1 MSYCETLCKLKEDYE
16 SNPTI
21 IENLSP
27 EMLAIRCFVKNQ
39 SMHTFGMPIADYI
52 LHLLTDGFVL
62 FNLRSNRY
70 MLNSKTELLNYIAD
84 ENVPLEERLYFTDI
98 FLYNQRPSFLSKDE
112 HEYIRACRTLNGFE
126 EVDEDE
132 LSDSSPPPPE
142 PQHRETRARTRRI
155 PERRPSG
162 FTTPFLISEE
172 LAQFLGKPVGT
183 EMSRVDVSREING
196 YIHDNGLRDMQNDRN
211 INPDEKLRKLLRL
224 RQGEELSYFTLQKH
238 MKHHFIR

>member
-1 MSYCETLCKLKEDYE
+1 MSYCETLCKLKEQYE
-16 SNPTI
+16 SNPII

-27 EMLAIRCFVKNQ
+27 ETLAIRCFVQNQ

-62 FNLRSNRY
+62 FNLRSNKY

-84 ENVPLEERLYFTDI
+84 ENVELEEKLYFTDI

-112 HEYIRACRTLNGFE
+112 HEYIRACRTLDGFE
-126 EVDEDE
+126 EVDDYE
-132 LSDSSPPPPE
+132 LRDDSPPPE
-142 PQHRETRARTRRI
+142 PQPRERCLHD
-155 PERRPSG
+155 RRPTG
-162 FTTPFLISEE
+162 FVKPFLISEE

-196 YIHDNGLRDMQNDRN
+196 YIRDNGLIDIHNGRN
-211 INPDEKLRKLLRL
+211 INPDDKLRKLLRL
-224 RQGEELSYFTLQKH
+224 REGDELTYFTLQKH

>member
-1 MSYCETLCKLKEDYE
+1 
-16 SNPTI
+16 
-21 IENLSP
+21 
-27 EMLAIRCFVKNQ
+27 MLAIRCFVQNQ

-52 LHLLTDGFVL
+52 LNAITDGFVL
-62 FNLRSNRY
+62 FNLRSNKY

-84 ENVPLEERLYFTDI
+84 ETVELEERLYFTDI

-132 LSDSSPPPPE
+132 LPPPPE
-142 PQHRETRARTRRI
+142 PDHRETRARERRI
-155 PERRPSG
+155 PDRRPSG
-162 FTTPFLISEE
+162 FVTPSLISEE

-196 YIHDNGLRDMQNDRN
+196 YIRDNGLIDIHNHRN
-211 INPDEKLRKLLRL
+211 INPDENLRKLLRL
-224 RQGEELSYFTLQKH
+224 REGDELTYFTLQKH

>member
-1 MSYCETLCKLKEDYE
+1 MSYCETLCKLKEKYE
-16 SNPTI
+16 SNPII

-27 EMLAIRCFVKNQ
+27 ETLAIRCFVQNQ

-62 FNLRSNRY
+62 FNLRSNKY

-84 ENVPLEERLYFTDI
+84 ENVELEEKLYFTDI

-132 LSDSSPPPPE
+132 LCESPPPD
-142 PQHRETRARTRRI
+142 
-155 PERRPSG
+155 RRPIG
-162 FTTPFLISEE
+162 FIRPIEISEE

-183 EMSRVDVSREING
+183 EMSRHDVSREING
-196 YIHDNGLRDMQNDRN
+196 YIRDNGLIDMHNGRN
-211 INPDEKLRKLLRL
+211 INPDDKLRKLLRL
-224 RQGEELSYFTLQKH
+224 REGDELSYFTLQKH

>member
-1 MSYCETLCKLKEDYE
+1 MSYCETLCKLRENYE
-16 SNPTI
+16 SNPII

-27 EMLAIRCFVKNQ
+27 ETLAIRCFVQNQ

-62 FNLRSNRY
+62 FNLRGNKY

-84 ENVPLEERLYFTDI
+84 ENVELEEKLYFTDI

-112 HEYIRACRTLNGFE
+112 HEYIRACRTLDGFE
-126 EVDEDE
+126 EVDDYE
-132 LSDSSPPPPE
+132 LSDPPPPE
-142 PQHRETRARTRRI
+142 PQPRERPI
-155 PERRPSG
+155 PDRRPTG
-162 FTTPFLISEE
+162 FIRPIEISEE

-183 EMSRVDVSREING
+183 TMSRHDVSREING
-196 YIHDNGLRDMQNDRN
+196 YIRDNGLIDIVNGRN

-224 RQGEELSYFTLQKH
+224 REGDELSYFTLQKH